1 MKIRVLIWESDVLY
15 ITARIKMFIKNYIQK
30 FK

>member
-1 MKIRVLIWESDVLY
+1 MKIRVLILESDVLY
-15 ITARIKMFIKNYIQK
+15 IIVRLKMFIKSYIQK